1 MTFFKISL
9 ITYSFLKYKS
19 DLNEFKSKSE
29 KECEEFA
36 ICVWHCTKRKKIKL
50 LDNHNQ

>member
-1 MTFFKISL
+1 MTFFKI
-9 ITYSFLKYKS
+9 KS
-19 DLNEFKSKSE
+19 DELKLESD